1 MQPADDG
8 CMLDAEPGRDAV
20 ADFFRDSP
28 VGKQVYDAVAAAVEG
43 LGGAQVRVSNSQVAL
58 RRRTAFCWLWL
69 PGRYLHGPTAAVVI
83 SVALARRDLDPRW
96 KEVVEVRPGRWMHH
110 LEVNAATEVDE
121 QVEAWLTEAYAL
133 AA

>member
-1 MQPADDG
+1 
-8 CMLDAEPGRDAV
+8 MLDAEPGPDAV

-28 VGKQVYDAVAAAVEG
+28 VGKQVYDAVAAMVES
-43 LGGAQVRVSNSQVAL
+43 LGGGQVRASRSQVSL

-69 PGRYLHGPTAAVVI
+69 PGRYLRGDTAAVVI
-83 SVALARRDLDPRW
+83 SVGLARRDPSPRW

-110 LEVNAATEVDE
+110 LEVNDAAEVDE